1 MENKAKVIFGG
12 NFILSMCMV
21 ILPLIV
27 FTACGTQKKLSETES
42 KTETVETSSTAKPT
56 YKTDATSVQ
65 QKPQIVESTK
75 FVR

>member
-1 MENKAKVIFGG
+1 MKNKAKVILGG
-12 NFILSMCMV
+12 KFILPICMV

-42 KTETVETSSTAKPT
+42 KNETIETSSAAKPN
-56 YKTDATSVQ
+56 YKVNKTSVQ
-65 QKPQIVESTK
+65 QKPQVVESTK

>member
-42 KTETVETSSTAKPT
+42 KSDTAETSTAAKPT
-56 YKTDATSVQ
+56 YKVNEASVQ
-65 QKPQIVESTK
+65 QKPQIVESSK
-75 FVR
+75 FIR

>member
-42 KTETVETSSTAKPT
+42 KNETIETSSTAKPT
-56 YKTDATSVQ
+56 YKVNETSVQ
-65 QKPQIVESTK
+65 QKPQVVESTK